1 MADMPAAVN
10 VTWKVTNQTEAV
22 QPSPTGP
29 LSKGF
34 NVYFTTS
41 NGLNGSVFVPES
53 QYTEDMV
60 RKMIADKV
68 AQMTRVQS
76 LGGSV

>member
-1 MADMPAAVN
+1 MTDVSPQQN

-53 QYTEDMV
+53 QYTEVIV
-60 RKMIADKV
+60 RQMIADKV